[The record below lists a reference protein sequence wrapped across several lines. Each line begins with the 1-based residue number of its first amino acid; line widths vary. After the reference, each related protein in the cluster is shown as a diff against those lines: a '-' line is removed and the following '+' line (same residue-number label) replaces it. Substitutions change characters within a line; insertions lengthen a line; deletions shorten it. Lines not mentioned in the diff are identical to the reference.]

1 MNKIKK
7 VIKLEDLPRDGIRAL
22 LKKYPEGWKDYVRKV
37 TKPSGDYFYAI
48 DVDTPQVSYLIKVNV
63 KVDMKTELD
72 KLEMNFMDKNAE
84 REAANHSGS
93 ENDHDLVDDNG
104 DDEDEDE
111 DD

>member
-7 VIKLEDLPRDGIRAL
+7 VINLEDLPRDGIRAL

-48 DVDTPQVSYLIKVNV
+48 DVDTVQVSYLIKVDV
-63 KVDMKTELD
+63 KVDMDSQFD
-72 KLEMNFMDKNAE
+72 KLDINFTDENAE
-84 REAANHSGS
+84 REAANHSS
-93 ENDHDLVDDNG
+93 KDKNHELVD
-104 DDEDEDE
+104 EEEDE